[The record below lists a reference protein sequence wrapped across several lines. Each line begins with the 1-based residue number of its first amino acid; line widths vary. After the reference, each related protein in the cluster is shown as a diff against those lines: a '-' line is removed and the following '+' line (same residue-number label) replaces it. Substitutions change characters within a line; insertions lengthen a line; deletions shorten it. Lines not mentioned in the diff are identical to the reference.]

1 MKSLRLTL
9 SLALVLVLGLQ
20 SCVRSASR
28 GSQGTQGDGE
38 QKAASPS
45 QASTLQVVQQRGEL
59 IGGVTT
65 GIPGYS
71 APDADGNWKGFD
83 VDLIR
88 AVAAAVL
95 GDADKT
101 SYRPL
106 TAKERFTALQT
117 GEIDVLS
124 RVSTWTTVRDT
135 TLGLN
140 WAGINFY
147 DGQGIIVPRASG
159 ITSIAEL
166 DGAAI
171 AVQAGTTTELN
182 LADYFRTNNIQY
194 ELITFEQNEQAAAA
208 LEAGRADAFTSD
220 ASQLYGLRSKMANPN
235 DYILLSRL
243 ISKEPLGPAVREGD
257 DQWLDIVRWTLNTMI
272 AAEELGITSTNIDQI
287 KNSTDNP
294 EIKRMLGLEGSLGEG
309 MGLDKDW
316 AYRIIKQ
323 VGNYGESYER
333 NLGTGSPLGMERG
346 MNALW
351 TDGGMQYALPF
362 R

>member
-1 MKSLRLTL
+1 MRKLFVMTAVVATAMALLVGCVQNTTVADDTENASAAVGTL
-9 SLALVLVLGLQ
+9 EIV
-20 SCVRSASR
+20 
-28 GSQGTQGDGE
+28 
-38 QKAASPS
+38 K
-45 QASTLQVVQQRGEL
+45 QRGTL
-59 IGGVTT
+59 VGGVTT

-71 APDADGNWKGFD
+71 APDADGNWAGFD
-83 VDLIR
+83 VDVIR

-95 GDADKT
+95 GDSEKA

-140 WAGINFY
+140 FAGISFY
-147 DGQGIIVPRASG
+147 DGQAIMVPKSG
-159 ITSIAEL
+159 GVTSISEL

-182 LADYFRTNNIQY
+182 LGDYFRTNGLEY
-194 ELITFEQNEQAAAA
+194 EQVVFEQNEQAAAA

-220 ASQLYGLRSKMANPN
+220 ASQLYALRSKMANPEE
-235 DYILLSRL
+235 YLLLPRL
-243 ISKEPLGPAVREGD
+243 ISKEPLGPVVREGD
-257 DQWLDIVRWTLNTMI
+257 DQWMDVVRWTLNAMI
-272 AAEELGITSTNIDQI
+272 AAEEFGITSANVDEIKSTTN
-287 KNSTDNP
+287 NP
-294 EIKRMLGLEGSLGEG
+294 EIKRILGLEGSLGEG
-309 MGLDKDW
+309 LGLDKDW
-316 AYRIIKQ
+316 AYRVIKQ
-323 VGNYGESYER
+323 VGNYGESFR
-333 NLGTGSPLGMERG
+333 RHLGADSPLGMERG

-351 TDGGMQYALPF
+351 TDEGGMQYALPF